1 MMGYSDTTMIF
12 QASAADCNTLRLLN
26 DLLMLLTKQTE
37 STDEDHTSELFQVL
51 STVGQM

>member
-1 MMGYSDTTMIF
+1 MMGYFDTTMIF

-37 STDEDHTSELFQVL
+37 STEDHTSELFQVL